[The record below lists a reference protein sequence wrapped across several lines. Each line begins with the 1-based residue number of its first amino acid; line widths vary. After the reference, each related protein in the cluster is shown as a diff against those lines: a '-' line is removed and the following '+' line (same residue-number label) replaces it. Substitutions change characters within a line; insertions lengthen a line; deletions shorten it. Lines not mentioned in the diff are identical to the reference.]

1 VNNEPK
7 RMSNE
12 LGKIWLEAESHH
24 FPGQTEEHHKK
35 ISQGSWSQ
43 DHNMNPF
50 HPNETEETFTQL
62 RC

>member
-1 VNNEPK
+1 
-7 RMSNE
+7 MSSE
-12 LGKIWLEAESHH
+12 LGMIWLEAESHH
-24 FPGQTEEHHKK
+24 FPELTEERHKK

-43 DHNMNPF
+43 GHKSSPY